1 MSLVPNFKPEDSETI
16 FSMVSRYHLL
26 SGHLSYL
33 DTLRAIFGNHK
44 KRIHPYL
51 PSQLEC
57 VGDHFNFPPNY
68 LLTNHTLYPL
78 FSFSTPDTSGKL
90 IKSMMTNSGS
100 TILNAHLPHFKM
112 PMFTGHKYCPICA
125 TEEFNKLGCTLWHI
139 EHQVPGI
146 IACALHEVE
155 LIGIDNSDGE
165 LDRKLI
171 LPPTTGIIK
180 PACNADI
187 RLAQY
192 ANLLLKCIPSF
203 TLSLPIVEVYRKKLR
218 EKGFRSD
225 NGTLKFEQ
233 IRCELLNF
241 WQELSLKHELGFSG
255 DISDFS
261 FIGPLLRL
269 KTGMSA
275 HPFKHLLF
283 SYWLFDGRPDI
294 QSQIF
299 TPDIP
304 TNIGTSPQDIEQSV
318 VFLLKA
324 GKSMNDIE
332 SITGKS
338 RCYIRRIA
346 ELNGYYHATNSQR
359 YSDSIRRKVQIKALH
374 GQHRLA
380 IAKSLSVG
388 IGYVEQVISNT
399 KGLVGWRKHL
409 RHADKLNK
417 AVDELTK
424 VRKEHPD
431 WRRKDIKA
439 YCSSAFFT
447 LYHHSRAVLEKLLP
461 PKTKPV
467 APPKNWDKEDKRLY
481 AAINAIEN
489 AKDYSLSR
497 IDKLTKARGSLR
509 KYLSK
514 LPKTRILLHRLKITK
529 KSRR

>member
-1 MSLVPNFKPEDSETI
+1 MSLVANFKPIKNETI

-26 SGHLSYL
+26 SGHLTYI

-57 VGDHFNFPPNY
+57 VGEHFNLPSNY
-68 LLTNHTLYPL
+68 LLENHTLYSL
-78 FSFSTPDTSGKL
+78 FMFFNPDASGKL
-90 IKSMMTNSGS
+90 IKSIMTNFGS
-100 TILNAHLPHFKM
+100 TILNANLAHFKM
-112 PMFTGHKYCPICA
+112 PMFTGHKYCPICSLK
-125 TEEFNKLGCTLWHI
+125 EFEKLGCTIWHL
-139 EHQVPGI
+139 EHQVPSI
-146 IACALHEVE
+146 TTCAWHEVE
-155 LIGIDNSDGE
+155 LLGIDNSDGE

-180 PACNADI
+180 QACSADI
-187 RLAQY
+187 RFAQY
-192 ANLLLKCIPSF
+192 ANLLLKCIPNF
-203 TLSLPIVEVYRKKLR
+203 NLSVPITELYRQKLR
-218 EKGFRSD
+218 EKGFLSD

-233 IRCELLNF
+233 VRYELLNC
-241 WQELSLKHELGFSG
+241 WQELSFKHELGFSG

-275 HPFKHLLF
+275 HPSKHLLF
-283 SYWLFDGRPDI
+283 SYWLFDGIPDI
-294 QSQIF
+294 QSQTLI
-299 TPDIP
+299 PDMP
-304 TNIGTSPQDIEQSV
+304 TSIGTSSQDSEQSV

-324 GKSMNDIE
+324 GKSMNEIE
-332 SITGKS
+332 SVTGKS
-338 RCYIRRIA
+338 RCYIRRVA
-346 ELNGYYHATNSQR
+346 ELNGYNHATNSQK
-359 YSDSIRRKVQIKALH
+359 YSESIRRKVQIKALH

-424 VRKEHPD
+424 ARKEHPD

-447 LYHHSRAVLEKLLP
+447 LYHHSRTILEELLP

-467 APPKNWDKEDKRLY
+467 APAKNWAKEDKRIY
-481 AAINAIEN
+481 VAINAIEN
-489 AKDYSLSR
+489 VKNYSLSR

-514 LPKTRILLHRLKITK
+514 LSKTRMLLKRLKIIK
-529 KSRR
+529 